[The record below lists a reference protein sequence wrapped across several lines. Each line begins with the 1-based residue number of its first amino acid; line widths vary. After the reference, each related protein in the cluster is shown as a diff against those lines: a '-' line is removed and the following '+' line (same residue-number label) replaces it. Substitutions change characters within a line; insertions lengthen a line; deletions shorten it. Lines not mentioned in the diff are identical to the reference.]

1 MRVKKLDESSV
12 EWARLEEAETSS
24 VGALIDSLEESLA
37 LADKRYLFDWS
48 LPLNCP
54 CLAQQLV
61 IPKYFAGTVR
71 LAVLVCFVSN
81 LSDVFSQAVCPS
93 VCYDLPLSL
102 SL

>member
-1 MRVKKLDESSV
+1 MGFGIGIGWLAPFLFEKNVPRSGAH
-12 EWARLEEAETSS
+12 EWDRQTD
-24 VGALIDSLEESLA
+24 GRTDRQTDS
-37 LADKRYLFDWS
+37 
-48 LPLNCP
+48 
-54 CLAQQLV
+54 LAQQLV

-93 VCYDLPLSL
+93 VCYALPLSL

>member
-24 VGALIDSLEESLA
+24 VGALIDSLTRQESLP

-54 CLAQQLV
+54 RLAQQLV

-71 LAVLVCFVSN
+71 LAVLVCSVSKAM
-81 LSDVFSQAVCPS
+81 FSAKPS